1 MEFSVYTMKIFSPLV
16 ILTVALPLL
25 SGQVAAQV
33 RFSEGYEAAHSGN
46 YKKAVKIWLP
56 LAKKGDAPAQYT
68 IGWMYES
75 GQGVKE
81 DLKKAVYWYKKSA
94 QQEYEAAQYVL
105 GTLYEKGSGV
115 EQNSEIALDYY
126 LLAAKQ
132 GDPISQFQVGNYYQY
147 GIGTRKDNDR
157 SIYWYEKAAQQG
169 HVNAQIDLGKIYQSG
184 EALEINYEKAV
195 QWYQAAANQNNALA
209 QYQLAYMYEHG
220 LGKKQ
225 DYSKAIQLYSKSANN
240 NYSQAAFKLGTI
252 FESGEVGEVDNA
264 KAMSWYRRAAL
275 QGNTNAQFQLGRLS
289 EFGKGTEKSI
299 RRAIDWY
306 TQASRRGNAEAY
318 YILGQI
324 YENGTIDYQHN
335 ISANLQKAVKNYQYA
350 SELNY
355 PLAHAK
361 LAYFYEMG
369 LFINQ
374 DKETAITLYKKS
386 SQTWAKERLQHLI
399 DHELCLKEATTK
411 MFGELISCANRE
423 LLRKKI
429 KQQSIKVISEDNQS
443 LSDTYFTGASI
454 KGTSELN
461 IQYTDKTDF
470 VKATYT
476 YIGRN
481 KPELIVKVKN
491 EIMKKY
497 GQPTHSTGDTSEG
510 EASFHWL
517 LDDNIVIN
525 VFRHWPDTTT
535 FVEYELLT
543 QPQNEYSIKSL

>member
-46 YKKAVKIWLP
+46 YKKAVQIWLP

-75 GQGVKE
+75 GQGVKA

-115 EQNSEIALDYY
+115 EQNSEIALSYY
-126 LLAAKQ
+126 LLAAEQ

-147 GIGTRKDNDR
+147 GIGTYKDNDK
-157 SIYWYEKAAQQG
+157 SIFWYEKAAKQG

-195 QWYQAAANQNNALA
+195 QWYQAAADQNNALA
-209 QYQLAYMYEHG
+209 QYKLAYMYEHG

-225 DYSKAIQLYSKSANN
+225 NYSKAIQLYSKSANN
-240 NYSQAAFKLGTI
+240 SYSQAAFKLGTI

-264 KAMSWYRRAAL
+264 KAISWYRRAAL

-289 EFGKGTEKSI
+289 ELGKGTEKSI
-299 RRAIDWY
+299 QRAIDWY
-306 TQASRRGNAEAY
+306 TQASRRDNAEAY

-324 YENGTIDYQHN
+324 YEKGTTDYRHN
-335 ISANLQKAVKNYQYA
+335 IRPNLQKAVKSYQYA

-361 LAYFYEMG
+361 LAYFHEMG
-369 LFINQ
+369 IFTNQ
-374 DKETAITLYKKS
+374 DREAAIDLYKKS
-386 SQTWAKERLQHLI
+386 PQIWAKKRLQRLVNH
-399 DHELCLKEATTK
+399 DLCLKEATTR
-411 MFGELISCANRE
+411 MFDELISCADRR
-423 LLRKKI
+423 LLRDKI
-429 KQQSIKVISEDNQS
+429 KEQSIKAISEDDES
-443 LSDTYFTGASI
+443 LLDTYFTGATI
-454 KGTSELN
+454 KGTSELTME
-461 IQYTDKTDF
+461 YTETNEF
-470 VKATYT
+470 AKATYT

-481 KPELIVKVKN
+481 KPELIDKVKDQII
-491 EIMKKY
+491 EKY
-497 GQPTHSTGDTSEG
+497 GQPSHSKGNTSEG